1 MRRTFWLD
9 FVVLPSIFVLG
20 ASRLPAP
27 FGGDQALN
35 LLLGQMIS
43 RGGSPYRDLWDLKH
57 PGVFF
62 FFAAGGA
69 LFGFNEIGIHLFE
82 LFWMVA
88 LALLVRVVAGGWL
101 EDRASA
107 SLAPALT
114 VGLYYAA
121 AGPFHL
127 TEAEALVGLPL
138 LLCLWCTVE
147 ALKAKRRMSVWLVA
161 SGFAAGV
168 VTVFKIPYVALAM
181 VFWLL
186 AVRELRSRRV
196 GLRRAVVSIAP
207 WVIVG
212 ALLPVL
218 ATVTF
223 LLQKG
228 VAALAFWTYFKHPA
242 EVAAAIPMEPRR
254 LLYAFR
260 FWIVT
265 FAPALALAG
274 IGVRDALRRRMDVM
288 TAGVCAW
295 LSVGLLLIVMQ
306 VISWWE
312 YHFLLLVVP
321 VGLLAARGLEAAR
334 KVLSSWLTP
343 GQQRRGHAVGALALV
358 LLFAP
363 QLRSATRITADT
375 WRSRPLPFSDEGIA
389 AYHAEHYSDY
399 ASIRTRTA
407 FLREPGSQPGPIY
420 VIDTPIYYVYARRTP
435 AIPLLAPWFHPT
447 DRLWKRFHAQL
458 EEARP
463 PYVRVS
469 ASALQA
475 IVADRPS
482 LRDEVATIVPLIESR
497 YETLSRDA
505 DGTWYIRRDLASRR

>member
-1 MRRTFWLD
+1 MRRIFWLD
-9 FVVLPSIFVLG
+9 FVVFLSIVVLG

-35 LLLGQMIS
+35 LLLGQLIS

-82 LFWMVA
+82 LLWMVA
-88 LALLVRVVAGGWL
+88 LALLVRVVAGRWL
-101 EDRASA
+101 ENLACA

-114 VGLYYAA
+114 VGLYYAV

-127 TEAEALVGLPL
+127 TETEALVGLPL
-138 LLCLWCTVE
+138 LVCLWCTVE
-147 ALKAKRRMSVWLVA
+147 ALKVERRMRVWLVA
-161 SGFAAGV
+161 SGLAAGV
-168 VTVFKIPYVALAM
+168 VTVFKIPYLTLAI

-186 AVRELRSRRV
+186 AVRELRSRGV
-196 GLRRAVVSIAP
+196 GLRRAVASIAP

-212 ALLPVL
+212 GLLPVL

-242 EVAAAIPMEPRR
+242 EVVAVIPLEPRR

-260 FWIVT
+260 FWIVSS
-265 FAPALALAG
+265 APALALAG
-274 IGVRDALRRRMDVM
+274 VGFGDALRRRMDVM

-295 LSVGLLLIVMQ
+295 LFVGLLLIVMQ

-312 YHFLLLVVP
+312 YHFLLLLVP
-321 VGLLAARGLEAAR
+321 VGLLGARGVEAAGKALTSR
-334 KVLSSWLTP
+334 LEPAQHWLS
-343 GQQRRGHAVGALALV
+343 RAVGALALT

-363 QLRSATRITADT
+363 QLGSATRVVADT
-375 WRSRPLPFSDEGIA
+375 WRSRPLPFSEEGMA
-389 AYHAEHYSDY
+389 AYHAEHYSPY

-407 FLREPGSQPGPIY
+407 FLREPGSQPGPVY
-420 VIDTPIYYVYARRTP
+420 VIDTPTYYVYARRPP

-447 DRLWKRFHAQL
+447 DRLWNRLLSQL
-458 EEARP
+458 DEARP

-469 ASALQA
+469 ESALDA
-475 IVADRPS
+475 LVADRPS
-482 LRDEVATIVPLIESR
+482 LRNDVDAIVRLIENR
-497 YETLSRDA
+497 YDTLSRDE
-505 DGTWYIRRDLASRR
+505 DGTWYVRRDPASRR